1 MALGMNKG
9 SAYCLGLGGAVIVL
23 FVLNLLLGSVS
34 IPARDVVSILL
45 GNEASKASWQ
55 FIVLESRLPQA
66 ITATLCG
73 AALAVSGLMLQTAFR
88 NPLAG
93 PSVFG
98 INSGAGLGVALVM
111 LFLGGG
117 LSVGSVSI
125 TGFAA
130 ILSAAFVGSMTV
142 MAIIFFFSTLVR
154 NSVMLLIIGIMIGYI
169 SNSAISLLNFF
180 ATDEGVKSYMVW
192 GMGSFGGVSMA
203 NMPVFALVTLAG
215 LVGALLL
222 IKPLNALMLGDRYA
236 ENLGVNIMR
245 VRNWLLIVT
254 GVLTAITTAFCGPVA
269 FIGLAVPHIARLLL
283 TTDNHR
289 QLLPATLLCGS
300 VVALVCNLICYL
312 PGESGV
318 IPLNA
323 VTPLI
328 GKEGPETVSASSPH
342 ANFKQPKKELF
353 DVSVIG

>member
-1 MALGMNKG
+1 MKLNGVV
-9 SAYCLGLGGAVIVL
+9 YCVCLGVLIVVL
-23 FVLNLLLGSVS
+23 FALNLLLGSVS
-34 IPARDVVSILL
+34 IPAGDVLRILMGDDSL
-45 GNEASKASWQ
+45 KPSWQ
-55 FIVLESRLPQA
+55 FIILESRLPQA

-73 AALAVSGLMLQTAFR
+73 ASLAVSGLLLQTAFR

-93 PSVFG
+93 PSIFG

-117 LSVGSVSI
+117 LSVGSLQLS
-125 TGFAA
+125 GFAA
-130 ILSAAFVGSMTV
+130 ILVAAFIGAMAV
-142 MAIIFFFSTLVR
+142 MALIFFFSTLVR
-154 NSVMLLIIGIMIGYI
+154 NNVMLLIIGIMIGYI

-203 NMPVFALVTLAG
+203 NMPIFVSVSLIG
-215 LVGALLL
+215 LFGALLL
-222 IKPLNALMLGDRYA
+222 IKPLNALLLGDRYA
-236 ENLGVNIMR
+236 ENLGVNILR

-254 GVLTAITTAFCGPVA
+254 GLLTAITTAFCGPVA

-289 QLLPATLLCGS
+289 QLLPATMLCGA
-300 VVALVCNLICYL
+300 VVALVCNLICFL

-328 GKEGPETVSASSPH
+328 GAP
-342 ANFKQPKKELF
+342 
-353 DVSVIG
+353 VIIYVIARKR

>member
-1 MALGMNKG
+1 MKQKG
-9 SAYCLGLGGAVIVL
+9 FVYCVCLGLLIVVL
-23 FVLNLLLGSVS
+23 FALNLLLGSVS
-34 IPARDVVSILL
+34 IPAGDVLRILMGDDSL
-45 GNEASKASWQ
+45 KPSWQ
-55 FIVLESRLPQA
+55 FIILDSRLPQA

-73 AALAVSGLMLQTAFR
+73 ASLAVSGLLLQTAFR

-93 PSVFG
+93 PSIFG

-117 LSVGSVSI
+117 LSVGSLQLS
-125 TGFAA
+125 GFAA
-130 ILSAAFVGSMTV
+130 ILVAAFIGAMAV
-142 MAIIFFFSTLVR
+142 MALIFFFSTLVR
-154 NSVMLLIIGIMIGYI
+154 NNVMLLIIGIMIGYI

-203 NMPVFALVTLAG
+203 NMPVFVSVSLIG
-215 LVGALLL
+215 LFGALLL
-222 IKPLNALMLGDRYA
+222 IKPLNALLLGDRYA
-236 ENLGVNIMR
+236 ENLGVNILR

-254 GVLTAITTAFCGPVA
+254 GLLTAITTAFCGPVA

-289 QLLPATLLCGS
+289 QLLPATMLCGA
-300 VVALVCNLICYL
+300 VVALVCNLICFL

-328 GKEGPETVSASSPH
+328 GAP
-342 ANFKQPKKELF
+342 
-353 DVSVIG
+353 VIIYVIARKR